1 MPAAQ
6 VTLPV
11 VEDPVAYIEQQ
22 GISIDG
28 STSLITT
35 GGDSIVSDNSLV
47 IFRNIGDMKITAYSS
62 TPDQTDDSPFIMA
75 SGKHVYDGAI
85 AANFLPLGTKVKIPD
100 MYGSKIFTVEDRMHS
115 RFSDRMDIWMPTRSD
130 AVKFGLRHAR
140 IEVVMK

>member
-11 VEDPVAYIEQQ
+11 GEDPAAYIEQQ
-22 GISIDG
+22 GILIDG
-28 STSLITT
+28 DTSLITT
-35 GGDSIVSDNSLV
+35 GGDSIVSDNSPV
-47 IFRNIGDMKITAYSS
+47 IFRNIGNMKITAYSS

-100 MYGSKIFTVEDRMHS
+100 MYGNKIFTVEDRMHS

-130 AVKFGLRHAR
+130 AVRFGMRRAR